1 MFENLIPDARIA
13 SRRAAYA
20 REVGTKRNV
29 KSISQIVESIEVA
42 VNRGEEFVTVDAKLR
57 DEVIEREFQDKG
69 YSIGPN
75 FKMGDRE
82 CFSIS
87 WPKD

>member
-20 REVGTKRNV
+20 REVGKEENV
-29 KSISQIVESIEVA
+29 KAISLIVESIEVA

-57 DEVIEREFQDKG
+57 NEVIESEFLSKG

-75 FKMGDRE
+75 FKKGNQE
-82 CFSIS
+82 YFSIS
-87 WPKD
+87 WPKE

>member
-13 SRRAAYA
+13 SKRAEYA
-20 REVGTKRNV
+20 RKVGKKRNV
-29 KSISQIVESIEVA
+29 KAISQIVESIEVA
-42 VNRGEEFVTVDAKLR
+42 VNRGE
-57 DEVIEREFQDKG
+57 EVIEREFQDKG